1 MFCSRSLRQR
11 AQQVQTDVEP
21 IPTGL
26 EALANDRRRRRGPL
40 PWSDLNLAQKR
51 DFYSKATAVALER
64 LELSFMDCARVVA
77 IEYDL
82 RLHTKDHDAIKK
94 ALSRSASEARVLKS
108 LVDLSEDIDPN
119 KQNLP
124 QGKQELQDSQKP
136 STARGKGRQRCGRK
150 RKSGMESAADLHKR
164 PYHGAG
170 SHHDFQ
176 EAVKA
181 ASAVHALKV
190 LNKEQTLNKSAKQ
203 MSADLA
209 EQQVTLSTK
218 QCTRYINTAI
228 NNNGTA
234 ISPQRRGGVY
244 VPSTLEKA
252 IAGSVKWFRDRKMPV
267 FPDEV
272 KEWANAEIKGTPFE
286 QNFPDGKVTEGWYRG
301 FLKRQGLLTGNLR
314 PLEMARHQWFTEA
327 NLITYYDIAGGVLV
341 NAGVAHVNPDYDP
354 NAPFSME
361 YIIDHPQ
368 RIASFD
374 ETRVEM
380 DCTKGGKGNREKVIR
395 NGIDDDGEGV
405 VTKSDACATACC
417 GRLGDNRALP
427 PMIVFNSGE
436 SLDANWCPG
445 HSTPDILDK
454 DGNPLKW
461 IYQCNDKGSMNE
473 AMNLHYVKNI
483 LWPALGYPK
492 PRATHPG
499 QQAVVICDGVGSHIT
514 LPVLEL
520 FAELGIEVI
529 LRVPNLSCR
538 LQGEDLISFLL
549 LKGDFRV
556 EKTKKFVAIN
566 KGRLQQEEQEL
577 PAPLL
582 ALGHQHLVECFF
594 KPWHNAFQPDKNE
607 MGWKLEG
614 VVPFTKTVLWKYRE
628 THKTS
633 EWTIASNHVSTRAS
647 RISSGSSGDDRREST
662 AGTAARNVATLAG
675 KIPAEVQVV
684 VQQAPHLPALTD
696 VMDASKSKDDIVSD
710 LTAQLIRAREML
722 ATTTDYIAKAQE
734 AQGEGSQRA
743 ARGARVT
750 AAQLFAIEG
759 GASGEKVLE
768 IQRANKAKKDA
779 EQAEKNARTEAA
791 AAKRAAAL
799 AKAASSALDLLQ
811 RISAHGSRV
820 VDNFTIK
827 DIKDILQYSEP
838 EAAAPKGL
846 KEELKARLLKLPT
859 VVQAL
864 KAHEVASAAAAS
876 VEVAPTRALVTGC
889 PPMPAAPPPQPPPEA
904 AEPPS
909 IEKERPVASISGEG
923 SSVDSAQV
931 GIESPA
937 GPGA

>member
-380 DCTKGGKGNREKVIR
+380 DCTKGG
-395 NGIDDDGEGV
+395 EGQQG
-405 VTKSDACATACC
+405 K
-417 GRLGDNRALP
+417 
-427 PMIVFNSGE
+427 
-436 SLDANWCPG
+436 
-445 HSTPDILDK
+445 
-454 DGNPLKW
+454 
-461 IYQCNDKGSMNE
+461 
-473 AMNLHYVKNI
+473 
-483 LWPALGYPK
+483 GYP
-492 PRATHPG
+492 
-499 QQAVVICDGVGSHIT
+499 
-514 LPVLEL
+514 E
-520 FAELGIEVI
+520 
-529 LRVPNLSCR
+529 
-538 LQGEDLISFLL
+538 
-549 LKGDFRV
+549 
-556 EKTKKFVAIN
+556 
-566 KGRLQQEEQEL
+566 
-577 PAPLL
+577 
-582 ALGHQHLVECFF
+582 
-594 KPWHNAFQPDKNE
+594 WH
-607 MGWKLEG
+607 
-614 VVPFTKTVLWKYRE
+614 
-628 THKTS
+628 
-633 EWTIASNHVSTRAS
+633 
-647 RISSGSSGDDRREST
+647 
-662 AGTAARNVATLAG
+662 
-675 KIPAEVQVV
+675 
-684 VQQAPHLPALTD
+684 
-696 VMDASKSKDDIVSD
+696 
-710 LTAQLIRAREML
+710 
-722 ATTTDYIAKAQE
+722 
-734 AQGEGSQRA
+734 
-743 ARGARVT
+743 
-750 AAQLFAIEG
+750 
-759 GASGEKVLE
+759 
-768 IQRANKAKKDA
+768 
-779 EQAEKNARTEAA
+779 
-791 AAKRAAAL
+791 
-799 AKAASSALDLLQ
+799 
-811 RISAHGSRV
+811 
-820 VDNFTIK
+820 
-827 DIKDILQYSEP
+827 
-838 EAAAPKGL
+838 
-846 KEELKARLLKLPT
+846 
-859 VVQAL
+859 
-864 KAHEVASAAAAS
+864 
-876 VEVAPTRALVTGC
+876 
-889 PPMPAAPPPQPPPEA
+889 
-904 AEPPS
+904 
-909 IEKERPVASISGEG
+909 
-923 SSVDSAQV
+923 
-931 GIESPA
+931 
-937 GPGA
+937 